1 MTRYEHG
8 EFFSQ
13 DSIKHT
19 GPAYYTVLGRTV
31 YGGGGIT
38 PDIFVP
44 EDTTNITS
52 YYKEAIMTGLI
63 LQYAFNYT
71 AENRPELKNFTEMQQ
86 MANYLSQQNLVEGFA
101 NFADK
106 NGTRRRN
113 LMISKSH
120 TLLQT
125 FIFSRIIYTMLDEEA
140 WNEYLNQDDKT
151 VETAL
156 RVLREGKAFPQK
168 PLIMRTRQQR

>member
-1 MTRYEHG
+1 
-8 EFFSQ
+8 
-13 DSIKHT
+13 
-19 GPAYYTVLGRTV
+19 
-31 YGGGGIT
+31 
-38 PDIFVP
+38 
-44 EDTTNITS
+44 
-52 YYKEAIMTGLI
+52 MTGLI

-106 NGTRRRN
+106 NGLRRRN

-125 FIFSRIIYTMLDEEA
+125 VIFSRIIYTMLDEEA